1 MNSKKSIKSLIIAH
15 LDGNLQGTDLE
26 KFTKWLSASKENAK
40 YYAQIKD
47 IWQASVHDA
56 SVLADTEKEWTRFM
70 DAVQKESKTRPAK
83 RLTALQIISGV
94 AAILII
100 GIITGI
106 LVSKYV
112 QNDEPGFITVSAPK
126 GSVSYLVLDDS
137 TEVYLN
143 AGTSIRY
150 SPKSNKKKREVFLE
164 GEAWFDVA
172 KRENKSFVVHTA
184 FYDVKVMG
192 TQFNIKSYPTDKFV
206 ETTLEEGKI
215 QLSSS
220 ENFKLGESV
229 ILKPGEQV
237 RLNRESG
244 KMVIKNVDT
253 RLFTSWKE
261 NKLIF
266 LNLNFSELVVLLE
279 RKYGIDIEVNDPE
292 ILKYHYTGTIKN
304 ESVLEIMELIKH
316 TLPIQ
321 YKIEGQII
329 KVTKL

>member
-15 LDGNLQGTDLE
+15 LDGNLKGADLE
-26 KFTKWLSASKENAK
+26 KLTKWLSASKENAK

-56 SVLADTEKEWTRFM
+56 SVLADSEKEWTRFLSTI
-70 DAVQKESKTRPAK
+70 QKDSEIKPVKKFT
-83 RLTALQIISGV
+83 TLQIISGV
-94 AAILII
+94 AAILLI

-112 QNDEPGFITVSAPK
+112 QNDEPAFITVSAPQ
-126 GSVSYLVLDDS
+126 GSVSYLLLDDS

-143 AGTSIRY
+143 AGTSMRY
-150 SPKSNKKKREVFLE
+150 SPNSSKKKREVFLD

-172 KRENKSFVVHTA
+172 KKENKLFVVHTA

-206 ETTLEEGKI
+206 ETTLEKGKI

-220 ENFKLGESV
+220 ENFKLDASV

-237 RLNRESG
+237 QLNRESG
-244 KMVIKNVDT
+244 KMILKNVDT

-266 LNLNFSELVVLLE
+266 LNLNFRELVVLLE

-316 TLPIQ
+316 TLPIK

-329 KVTKL
+329 KVAKL

>member
-1 MNSKKSIKSLIIAH
+1 MIIAH
-15 LDGNLQGTDLE
+15 LDGSLHGADLE
-26 KFTKWLSASKENAK
+26 KLTGWLSASKENVK

-47 IWQASVHDA
+47 IWQATIQDA
-56 SVLADTEKEWTRFM
+56 SVLADTENEWIRFVG
-70 DAVQKESKTRPAK
+70 AIQKERKIKPVK
-83 RLTALQIISGV
+83 RLSAFKIISG
-94 AAILII
+94 AAAVLFI

-106 LVSKYV
+106 LVSKYI
-112 QNDEPGFITVSAPK
+112 QNDEPAFITVSAPQ

-143 AGTSIRY
+143 AGTSMRY

-172 KRENKSFVVHTA
+172 KKENKPFVVHTA
-184 FYDVKVMG
+184 FYNVKVMG

-229 ILKPGEQV
+229 IMKPGEQAQ
-237 RLNRESG
+237 LNRESG

-304 ESVLEIMELIKH
+304 ESVLEVMELIKH

-329 KVTKL
+329 KVAKL